1 MCATSFLLVR
11 RSAGHLV
18 PKTRERPR
26 HRQHLRRSLGDKED
40 SELQDNENPIWIP
53 GRLTRSI
60 TASDQEGTG
69 TPAPPHSS
77 YMDASNGAGRATMG
91 NNVNLSTPDAG
102 DVPLTGI

>member
-1 MCATSFLLVR
+1 MKIPYGSQDDLL
-11 RSAGHLV
+11 
-18 PKTRERPR
+18 
-26 HRQHLRRSLGDKED
+26 
-40 SELQDNENPIWIP
+40 W
-53 GRLTRSI
+53 SI

-77 YMDASNGAGRATMG
+77 SMDASNGAGRATMG

>member
-1 MCATSFLLVR
+1 M
-11 RSAGHLV
+11 
-18 PKTRERPR
+18 ERPDPV
-26 HRQHLRRSLGDKED
+26 LIRSRGAVCVFP
-40 SELQDNENPIWIP
+40 QDNENPIWIP

-69 TPAPPHSS
+69 TPAPPHYSS
-77 YMDASNGAGRATMG
+77 MDASHGAWQATMG